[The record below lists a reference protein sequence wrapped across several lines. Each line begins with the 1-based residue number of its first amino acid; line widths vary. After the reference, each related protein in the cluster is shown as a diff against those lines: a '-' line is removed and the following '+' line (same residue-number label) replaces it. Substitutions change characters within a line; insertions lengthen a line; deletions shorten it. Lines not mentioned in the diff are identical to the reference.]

1 MSTDNEKSKK
11 VEYIHFN
18 SIKRENLRGSE
29 GTKQKFEIG
38 KCIYFVYF
46 V

>member
-29 GTKQKFEIG
+29 ATKQKFQIG
-38 KCIYFVYF
+38 KCIYLVYF
-46 V
+46 L